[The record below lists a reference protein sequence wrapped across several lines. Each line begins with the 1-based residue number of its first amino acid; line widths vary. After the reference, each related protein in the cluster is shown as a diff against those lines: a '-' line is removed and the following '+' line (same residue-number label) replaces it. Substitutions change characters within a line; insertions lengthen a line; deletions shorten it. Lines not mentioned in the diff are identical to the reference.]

1 MDNVM
6 DPPAEG
12 SGRMLVTGGT
22 GTLGR
27 LVVPRL
33 RDAGCQV
40 RVLSRRSREAA
51 AGLEFVTGDLATGEG
66 IDAAVDGAE
75 VVVHCAGSSKGDED
89 KALRL
94 VRAASRAGTRHLVYI
109 SVVGADRIPVTS
121 RLDRAMFGYFA
132 SKLAAEQVIAGSGL
146 GWTTLRATQF
156 HDLAL
161 LTVRQLARLPV
172 VPVPAGWRFQPVDA
186 RDVADQLV
194 ELALG
199 APAGLAA
206 AVGGPRIYELAEL
219 VRSYLRA
226 THRHRPILPVRTPG
240 GAARAVRAG
249 ANLAP
254 ERAVGRRTWEE
265 FLAERVSPGVRSS
278 GGHADTALRARL
290 DSLFRA
296 ATGHRRNT
304 AA

>member
-1 MDNVM
+1 MT
-6 DPPAEG
+6 PPI
-12 SGRMLVTGGT
+12 LVTGGT

-27 LVVPRL
+27 QVVPRL
-33 RDAGCQV
+33 RNAGRDV
-40 RVLSRRSREAA
+40 RVLSRHGRADEDGIRY
-51 AGLEFVTGDLATGEG
+51 LTGDLATGEG
-66 IDAAVDGAE
+66 IEPAVDGVE
-75 VVVHCAGSSKGDED
+75 TILHVAGTNRGDEV
-89 KALRL
+89 KARNL
-94 VRAASRAGTRHLVYI
+94 VRAASQAGARHLVFI

-121 RLDRAMFGYFA
+121 RIDRAMFGYFA

-186 RDVADQLV
+186 GEVADRLV
-194 ELALG
+194 ELGLG
-199 APAGLAA
+199 APAGLVAD
-206 AVGGPRIYELAEL
+206 VGGPRIYELAEL

-240 GAARAVRAG
+240 RAARAVRAG

-265 FLAERVSPGVRSS
+265 FLAERVSPGTRSS
-278 GGHADTALRARL
+278 GGHAGQSVKT
-290 DSLFRA
+290 SP
-296 ATGHRRNT
+296 
-304 AA
+304 

>member
-1 MDNVM
+1 MPLEAGPVIKDDGDSPLDVTKERQAM
-6 DPPAEG
+6 TPPI
-12 SGRMLVTGGT
+12 LVTGGT

-27 LVVPRL
+27 QVVPRL
-33 RDAGCQV
+33 RNAGRDV
-40 RVLSRRSREAA
+40 RVLSRHGRADEDGIRY
-51 AGLEFVTGDLATGEG
+51 LTGDLATGQG
-66 IDAAVDGAE
+66 IEPAMDAVE
-75 VVVHCAGSSKGDED
+75 TILHVAGTNRGDEV
-89 KALRL
+89 KARNL
-94 VRAASRAGTRHLVYI
+94 VRAASQAGARHLVFI

-121 RLDRAMFGYFA
+121 RIDRAMFGYFA

-186 RDVADQLV
+186 GEVAERLV

-199 APAGLAA
+199 APAGL
-206 AVGGPRIYELAEL
+206 VPDLGGPRIYELAEL

-240 GAARAVRAG
+240 RAARAVRAG

-265 FLAERVSPGVRSS
+265 FLAERVSPGIRSS
-278 GGHADTALRARL
+278 GVMPA
-290 DSLFRA
+290 SP
-296 ATGHRRNT
+296 
-304 AA
+304 